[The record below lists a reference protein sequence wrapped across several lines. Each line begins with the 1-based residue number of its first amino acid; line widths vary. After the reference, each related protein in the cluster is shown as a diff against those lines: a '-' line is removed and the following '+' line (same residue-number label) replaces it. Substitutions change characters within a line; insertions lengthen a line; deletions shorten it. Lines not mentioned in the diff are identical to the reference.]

1 MNGEIRFDVYYDYLC
16 PNAHAVSVWVRQLR
30 AELGDRLSV
39 GWRAFP
45 LEQVNSGRG
54 PDWKLW
60 EQPADYPSQGL
71 LAFHAAI
78 AARNQGDEPFERF
91 HHALMDTRHVARRT
105 LTRRA
110 TLVQVAERVGLDLPR
125 FERDLAGR
133 SLLGRIGE
141 EYEEGRARH
150 GVFGT
155 PTLVFTE
162 GRAVYLRM
170 MPAPPPEEA
179 VAVLEDLLRV
189 ARERPYIAEIKR
201 TEPVAA

>member
-1 MNGEIRFDVYYDYLC
+1 MNDEIRFDVYYDYLC
-16 PNAHAVSVWVRQLR
+16 PNAHAVSVWARQLR
-30 AELGDRLSV
+30 AELGDRLVV

-60 EQPADYPSQGL
+60 EQPADHPSQGL
-71 LAFHAAI
+71 LAFHAAA
-78 AARNQGDEPFERF
+78 AARNQGEALFERF

-110 TLVQVAERVGLDLPR
+110 TLVQLAERVGLDLPQ
-125 FERDLAGR
+125 FEQDLDDR
-133 SLLGRIGE
+133 SLLARTGE
-141 EYEEGRARH
+141 EYEEGRTQH

-155 PTLVFTE
+155 PTLVFPE

-189 ARERPYIAEIKR
+189 TRERPYIAEIKR